1 MKQDERIIEKQ
12 NERGGGRRKE
22 IDSKTP
28 AVKQIRNKERNSYF
42 MQKEC
47 VKHPSL
53 RISPQ
58 RRSDGACEEPSDFQ
72 KSCHALSRNELEFAP
87 REL

>member
-28 AVKQIRNKERNSYF
+28 AVKQIRK
-42 MQKEC
+42 K
-47 VKHPSL
+47 
-53 RISPQ
+53 
-58 RRSDGACEEPSDFQ
+58 
-72 KSCHALSRNELEFAP
+72 
-87 REL
+87 